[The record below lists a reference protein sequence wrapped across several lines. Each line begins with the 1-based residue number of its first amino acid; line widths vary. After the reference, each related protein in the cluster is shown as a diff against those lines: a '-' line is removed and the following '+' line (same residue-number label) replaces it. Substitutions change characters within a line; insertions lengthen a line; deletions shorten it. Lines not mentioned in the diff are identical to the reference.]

1 MIPEMTPRLLGPSA
15 DLDGVLER
23 MADLDRVLP
32 RDDGVAVFNRMYFAV
47 TRHVDDAIDRSAFSA
62 ADFIPRLDVVFAN
75 HFFAAC
81 DADARG
87 EAVADAWRPLFRH
100 REKPRTHAIQFAMAG
115 MNAHI
120 SHDLCLSVIQ
130 ACHELGT
137 EPQDDSAEHGDYT
150 EVNRVLEAAAD
161 DIKAWFSTGIVA
173 RLDDAGGRVDDAF
186 AMFGI
191 HLARAA
197 AWEVAET
204 MWALADNPRLLRLVT
219 GALQRTVRLTSEGI
233 LL

>member
-1 MIPEMTPRLLGPSA
+1 MIRGVTPRLLGTSP

-23 MADLDRVLP
+23 MADLEADLP
-32 RDDGVAVFNRMYFAV
+32 RTDGVAVFNRMYFAV
-47 TRHVDDAIDRSAFSA
+47 TRHVDAAIDRSVFTAG
-62 ADFIPRLDVVFAN
+62 DFIPRLDVVFAN
-75 HFFAAC
+75 HFFAAV

-87 EAVADAWRPLFRH
+87 EAVPDAWRPLFRH

-120 SHDLCLSVIQ
+120 SHDLCLSVIET
-130 ACHELGT
+130 CHDLGT
-137 EPQDDSAEHGDYT
+137 PPDDGTAEHGDYT
-150 EVNRVLEAAAD
+150 EVNRVLESAAD
-161 DIKAWFSTGIVA
+161 DMKAWFSTGIVGT
-173 RLDDAGGRVDDAF
+173 LDDAGGRIDDAF

-191 HLARAA
+191 HLARAG

-204 MWALADNPRLLRLVT
+204 MWALADNPRLLGLVT
-219 GALQRTVRLTSEGI
+219 GALRRTVRLTSEGI

>member
-1 MIPEMTPRLLGPSA
+1 MIRGVTPRLGPSP

-23 MADLDRVLP
+23 MADLDRALP

-47 TRHVDDAIDRSAFSA
+47 TRHIDDAIDRSVFIAG
-62 ADFIPRLDVVFAN
+62 DFIPRLDVVFAN

-87 EAVADAWRPLFRH
+87 EAIPDAWQPLFRH
-100 REKPRTHAIQFAMAG
+100 REKPRTYPIQFAMAG

-120 SHDLCLSVIQ
+120 SHDLCLSVID
-130 ACHELGT
+130 ACHDFGA
-137 EPQDDSAEHGDYT
+137 EPRGDSAEHGDYT
-150 EVNRVLEAAAD
+150 EVNRVLAVAEEE
-161 DIKAWFSTGIVA
+161 IKSWFSTGIVA
-173 RLDDAGGRVDDAF
+173 TLDDAGGRVDDAF
-186 AMFGI
+186 AMFAI

-204 MWALADNPRLLRLVT
+204 MWALADNPRLLRMVT
-219 GALQRTVRLTSEGI
+219 GALQLTVRLTSEGI

>member
-1 MIPEMTPRLLGPSA
+1 MIRGMTPQIMGTAP
-15 DLDGVLER
+15 DLDGVLDR
-23 MADLDRVLP
+23 MASLEAALP

-47 TRHVDDAIDRSAFSA
+47 TRHVDEAIDRSVFTAG
-62 ADFIPRLDVVFAN
+62 DFIPRLDVVFAN

-87 EAVADAWRPLFRH
+87 EQLPDAWRPLFRN
-100 REKPRTHAIQFAMAG
+100 RVKPRTHAIQFAMAG

-130 ACHELGT
+130 TCRDLGT
-137 EPQDDSAEHGDYT
+137 QPDDNTAEHSDYT
-150 EVNRVLEAAAD
+150 EVNRVLEVASD
-161 DIKAWFSTGIVA
+161 DMKAWFSTGIVA
-173 RLDDAGGRVDDAF
+173 MLDDAGGRVDDAF

-204 MWALADNPRLLRLVT
+204 MWALADNPRLLGLVS
-219 GALQRTVRLTSEGI
+219 GALRRTVRLTSEGI

>member
-1 MIPEMTPRLLGPSA
+1 MIREMTPLLGPSR

-23 MADLDRVLP
+23 MADLDRTLP

-47 TRHVDDAIDRSAFSA
+47 TRHVDDAFDRSVFRAG
-62 ADFIPRLDVVFAN
+62 DFIARLDVVFAN

-81 DADARG
+81 DANARG
-87 EAVADAWRPLFRH
+87 DAVPAAWQPLFRH
-100 REKPRTHAIQFAMAG
+100 REKPHTHPIQFAMAG

-130 ACHELGT
+130 ACHDFGT
-137 EPQDDSAEHGDYT
+137 EPREDTAEHGDYT
-150 EVNRVLEAAAD
+150 EVNRVLAVAEQE
-161 DIKAWFSTGIVA
+161 IKSWFSTGIVA
-173 RLDDAGGRVDDAF
+173 TLDDAGGRVDDAL

-191 HLARAA
+191 HMARSA
-197 AWEVAET
+197 AWDVAET

>member
-1 MIPEMTPRLLGPSA
+1 MIRKVTPRLLGPSP

-23 MADLDRVLP
+23 MADLDRALP
-32 RDDGVAVFNRMYFAV
+32 GSDGVAVFNRMYFAV
-47 TRHVDDAIDRSAFSA
+47 TRYVDDAVDRSVFHAG
-62 ADFIPRLDVVFAN
+62 DFISRLDVVFAN

-87 EAVADAWRPLFRH
+87 EVIPDAWQPLFRH
-100 REKPRTHAIQFAMAG
+100 REKPSTHPIQFAMAG

-120 SHDLCLSVIQ
+120 SHDLCLSVVQ
-130 ACHELGT
+130 TCHDFGT
-137 EPQDDSAEHGDYT
+137 EPRGDSAEHGDYT
-150 EVNRVLEAAAD
+150 EVNRVLAVAEEE
-161 DIKAWFSTGIVA
+161 IKSWFSTGIVA
-173 RLDDAGGRVDDAF
+173 VLDDAGGRVDDAF

-191 HLARAA
+191 HLARSA

-219 GALQRTVRLTSEGI
+219 GTLQRTVRLTSEGI